1 MDNRSISHHNPHVV
15 RHVATDRYLAHF
27 GSSRSAL
34 HRRIHKQGQQL
45 METLKT
51 LILRIVAVFGSSALA
66 AVAGGAV
73 LDVELWKAAAIAG
86 IVAAAKVTEALLRAW
101 SSDGVLTKEEIS
113 EAFGKAK

>member
-1 MDNRSISHHNPHVV
+1 MDYRSISHHHPHVV
-15 RHVATDRYLAHF
+15 WKVATDRDLAHR
-27 GSSRSAL
+27 SCTRSAF
-34 HRRIHKQGQQL
+34 HRRINKQGQRL
-45 METLKT
+45 MQTLKT

-73 LDVELWKAAAIAG
+73 LDVQLWKAAAIAG

-101 SSDGVLTKEEIS
+101 SSDGVLTKEEIA

>member
-1 MDNRSISHHNPHVV
+1 VDLRRYRHGSDYVDWSHSPASPLAYWCSIGRTRTRNPHPKG
-15 RHVATDRYLAHF
+15 LAM
-27 GSSRSAL
+27 
-34 HRRIHKQGQQL
+34 Q
-45 METLKT
+45 TLKT

-101 SSDGVLTKEEIS
+101 SSDGVLTKEEIA

>member
-1 MDNRSISHHNPHVV
+1 MD
-15 RHVATDRYLAHF
+15 
-27 GSSRSAL
+27 
-34 HRRIHKQGQQL
+34 
-45 METLKT
+45 TLKT
-51 LILRIVAVFGSSALA
+51 LILRIFAVFGSSALA

>member
-1 MDNRSISHHNPHVV
+1 MAHWCNIGPTFC
-15 RHVATDRYLAHF
+15 TDPDTKGLAM
-27 GSSRSAL
+27 A
-34 HRRIHKQGQQL
+34 
-45 METLKT
+45 TLKT

-101 SSDGVLTKEEIS
+101 SSDGVLTKEEIA

>member
-1 MDNRSISHHNPHVV
+1 
-15 RHVATDRYLAHF
+15 
-27 GSSRSAL
+27 
-34 HRRIHKQGQQL
+34 

-73 LDVELWKAAAIAG
+73 LNVELWKAAAIAG

-101 SSDGVLTKEEIS
+101 SSDGVLTKEELA
-113 EAFGKAK
+113 EAFGKAKYWPQPRSRSLTCRSSQLFFALV

>member
-1 MDNRSISHHNPHVV
+1 MDNRSISHDHSHVV
-15 RHVATDRYLAHF
+15 WNVATDRDLANC
-27 GSSRSAL
+27 GSSRSAF
-34 HRRIHKQGQQL
+34 HRRIHQQGQQL

-73 LDVELWKAAAIAG
+73 LDVQLWKAAAIAG
-86 IVAAAKVTEALLRAW
+86 IVAAAKVTESLLRAW
-101 SSDGVLTKEEIS
+101 SSDGVLTKEEIA

>member
-1 MDNRSISHHNPHVV
+1 
-15 RHVATDRYLAHF
+15 
-27 GSSRSAL
+27 
-34 HRRIHKQGQQL
+34 
-45 METLKT
+45 
-51 LILRIVAVFGSSALA
+51 LA

>member
-1 MDNRSISHHNPHVV
+1 VDLRRYGHGSRHADGANAQAGAVADWCNIGPTRTHNP
-15 RHVATDRYLAHF
+15 DPKGLAM
-27 GSSRSAL
+27 
-34 HRRIHKQGQQL
+34 Q
-45 METLKT
+45 TLKT

-101 SSDGVLTKEEIS
+101 ASDGVLTKDEIA

>member
-1 MDNRSISHHNPHVV
+1 
-15 RHVATDRYLAHF
+15 
-27 GSSRSAL
+27 
-34 HRRIHKQGQQL
+34 

-86 IVAAAKVTEALLRAW
+86 IVASAKVTESLLRAW
-101 SSDGVLTKEEIS
+101 SQKTTGNRQLSPPQTQHIQQYDRNRQRT
-113 EAFGKAK
+113 

>member
-1 MDNRSISHHNPHVV
+1 MDYGNRAGDTLGNNVF
-15 RHVATDRYLAHF
+15 AKGLTM
-27 GSSRSAL
+27 
-34 HRRIHKQGQQL
+34 Q
-45 METLKT
+45 TLKT
-51 LILRIVAVFGSSALA
+51 LILRIIAVFGSSALA

-101 SSDGVLTKEEIS
+101 SSDGVLTKEEIA

>member
-1 MDNRSISHHNPHVV
+1 MAYWCNIGTSFRTYFDPKG
-15 RHVATDRYLAHF
+15 LAM
-27 GSSRSAL
+27 A
-34 HRRIHKQGQQL
+34 
-45 METLKT
+45 TLKT
-51 LILRIVAVFGSSALA
+51 LVLRIIAVFGSSALA

-101 SSDGVLTKEEIS
+101 SSDGVLTKEEIA

>member
-1 MDNRSISHHNPHVV
+1 MDLRRYRLGSHHF
-15 RHVATDRYLAHF
+15 DRANAQAGRLVDWCNISPTRSNHTFPERLAMQT
-27 GSSRSAL
+27 
-34 HRRIHKQGQQL
+34 I
-45 METLKT
+45 KT

-101 SSDGVLTKEEIS
+101 SSDGVLTKEEIA